1 VRAGTYLRWLAR
13 DSRGARGRLVFF
25 IACLGVGVAAVVAVA
40 GLSASLDGGIRDR
53 ARELLAADLAV
64 TSRRPPPPELD
75 ALLAAVGTVAR
86 ADVREMATVVAAPG
100 RGGEPGPSRL
110 VELKAVGPG
119 YPFYGEVGADWA
131 TDPAPPAAAPL
142 PGGAPEPEV
151 PSAGGSPAAPEGSA
165 APPDPVSGRPAAAAV
180 RSADPDLPSP
190 PRGAEP
196 LSLADRLGAHGV
208 LAAPELLAGLGLA
221 PGDTLLVGGEPFT
234 VAGVLRSEPDRLSI
248 GLAFGP
254 RLFVSLAGLERTE
267 LVQKGSRVEHRVL
280 VALPPAAGAGEL
292 AAATARLRE
301 SLPPG
306 YRVESWRQAQPSVRR
321 GIEQVD
327 RYLGLV
333 ALLSLLIGG
342 VGVAQTVRAWVA
354 GRLDAVAALKCL
366 GMRPREV
373 LALYLGQTV
382 LLALAG
388 SVAGAAAGVAV
399 LAIVPRFFTDLVP
412 AALVDP
418 WQPAALGRG
427 LGLGL
432 AAALMFSLPPLLA
445 VLRVPALRV
454 LRRDA
459 EPPPPPRAVTAAL
472 ALGLAGGVFAMA
484 ALQAGSALHGLQ
496 FTAALAVTAAVLAG
510 AALALTRAAARLPR
524 AGGGLGWRFAL
535 AALARPGAGT
545 VGAVVALGL
554 GVLVVVAM
562 ALVER
567 QLGAE
572 LSAEVPENAPTV
584 FLIDLQP
591 GQWTGVRRELAA
603 AGALEIDS
611 VPVVMARLA
620 SVDGRPVE
628 ELVAER
634 RGEGDA
640 RWALTREQRLTTLDE
655 LPEDNRIVDGALWSL
670 PERPE
675 VSVEEDFARDL
686 GIGVGS
692 RIAFDVQGVPLE
704 LWVSSVRA
712 VDWRTFGINFFLVVE
727 PGVLDD
733 APQHRIATALLPP
746 GSEQGLQDRIAAGY
760 PNVTVIRL
768 REILD
773 RIVAVMRRIGIAVR
787 FLGGFTVAA
796 GAAILAG
803 TAAAGAARRGREAAL
818 LKTLGLTRAGV
829 AGLFATEHA
838 AVGAVAG
845 LLGAAG
851 GATVAWLVLTRWM
864 EVGASARPALLAA
877 AIAGA
882 ALLAAA
888 AGLAASTRALARP
901 PIEAL
906 RGDG

>member
-1 VRAGTYLRWLAR
+1 MTVRPGAYLRWLAR

-25 IACLGVGVAAVVAVA
+25 TACLGVGVAAVVAVA
-40 GLSASLDGGIRDR
+40 GLSSSLDAGIRDR

-64 TSRRPPPPELD
+64 TSRRAPPPELD
-75 ALLAAVGTVAR
+75 GLLTEIGAAAR
-86 ADVREMATVVAAPG
+86 ADVRELVTVVAAPA

-110 VELKAVGPG
+110 VELKAVAPG
-119 YPFYGEVGADWA
+119 YPFYGTVAADWA
-131 TDPAPPAAAPL
+131 AGTTNASSAPPAPADPAAAPQ
-142 PGGAPEPEV
+142 PAGPAEAAIPTAAPAGTPA
-151 PSAGGSPAAPEGSA
+151 AGG
-165 APPDPVSGRPAAAAV
+165 
-180 RSADPDLPSP
+180 
-190 PRGAEP
+190 
-196 LSLADRLGAHGV
+196 LAGRLGARGA
-208 LAAPELLAGLGLA
+208 LAAPELLAALGLG
-221 PGDTLLVGGEPFT
+221 PGDVLLVGGEPFT
-234 VAGVLRSEPDRLSI
+234 IAGTLRSEPDRLSV

-254 RLFVSLAGLERTE
+254 RLFVALEGLERTA
-267 LVQKGSRVEHRVL
+267 LVQKGSRVDHRVL
-280 VALPPAAGAGEL
+280 VALPLAAGAAEL
-292 AAATARLRE
+292 AAAVERLRE
-301 SLPPG
+301 ALGPG
-306 YRVESWRQAQPSVRR
+306 YRVESWRQAQPEVRR

-373 LALYLGQTV
+373 LALYLGQTA

-388 SVAGAAAGVAV
+388 SVAGAAAGIV
-399 LAIVPRFFTDLVP
+399 LLATVPRWFADLVP

-418 WQPAALGRG
+418 WQPAALLRG
-427 LGLGL
+427 LALGL
-432 AAALMFSLPPLLA
+432 AAALLFSLPPLLA

-472 ALGLAGGVFAMA
+472 AAGLAGGVFAMA
-484 ALQAGSALHGLQ
+484 ALQAGSALRGLE
-496 FTAALAVTAAVLAG
+496 FTAALAVSAAALAG
-510 AALALTRAAARLPR
+510 AALALSRAAARLPR

-572 LSAEVPENAPTV
+572 LSAELPEDAPTV
-584 FLIDLQP
+584 FLIDVQP
-591 GQWTGVRRELAA
+591 GQWPGVQEELEA

-620 SVDGRPVE
+620 AIDGRAVG

-634 RGEGDA
+634 GEAKGEA
-640 RWALTREQRLTTLDE
+640 RWALTREQRLTYLDE
-655 LPEDNRIVDGALWSL
+655 LPADNRIVAGALWDL
-670 PERPE
+670 PDRPE
-675 VSVEEDFARDL
+675 VSVEEEFARDL
-686 GIGVGS
+686 GVGVGS
-692 RIAFDVQGVPLE
+692 RITFDVQGVPLE
-704 LWVSSVRA
+704 LWVSSLRA
-712 VDWRTFGINFFLVVE
+712 VDWRSFGINFFLVVE
-727 PGVLDD
+727 PGVLDG
-733 APQHRIATALLPP
+733 APQQRVAAALLPP
-746 GSEQGLQDRIAAGY
+746 GREQGLQDRLAAAY
-760 PNVTVIRL
+760 PNVTVLRL

-773 RIVAVMRRIGIAVR
+773 KIAAVLRRIGQAVR
-787 FLGGFTVAA
+787 LLGGFTVAA

-829 AGLFATEHA
+829 AGLFAAEHA
-838 AVGAVAG
+838 AVGALAG

-851 GATVAWLVLTRWM
+851 GAAVSWLVLTRWM
-864 EVGASARPALLAA
+864 DLGASARPLVLVTAF
-877 AIAGA
+877 AGA
-882 ALLAAA
+882 ALLSAA
-888 AGLAASTRALARP
+888 AGLAASTRALTRP
-901 PIEAL
+901 PVEAL
-906 RGDG
+906 RADG